1 MYDKEFKGLVMLK
14 RIRDFLQDD
23 DLSIAK
29 AALYYMVCQILVK
42 GMSFITTPIF
52 SRILS
57 KEEYGNVSNFFAW
70 QALLLPLVTLD
81 LRVTINRSRYEMA
94 EDNDSYLSTILLTSN
109 VITILALIII
119 ELNQRFF
126 VSLFSMDMK
135 YIRILLL
142 YIIFQT
148 AFDYQQIQYNI
159 FHRYKLY
166 VFYTMISVFTSL
178 ALSVV
183 LVLLMDNR
191 FEGRIYGGV
200 IPAVIIDAII
210 YFGILKRS
218 YKPRL
223 KYVKYAINIAVPL
236 IPSALSSTILS
247 TSDRAMI
254 TGFCGSEQTALYSIA
269 YSVSSIAGIIWQ
281 ALNQAW
287 GPWLYDHLNEKKY
300 ADIKKFSNKFS
311 LIYGS
316 LAVGIIL
323 ISPEIVYFMGGKEY
337 METVNV
343 MPPVILAMVFQFFY
357 AFYFDTEY
365 FYGETYVISI
375 GTGIAAMVNIALNFV
390 FIPRYGYIAAAYTT
404 MIGYLIMLIYHFL
417 IVKFKLKKSYIY
429 DTKYFIGVIT
439 GLVMIQLMA
448 IFIYQRRL
456 IRYAIIIL
464 YSILLLLIIWRYR
477 ESAKNFIEK
486 FKNKKRG

>member
-1 MYDKEFKGLVMLK
+1 MLK

-183 LVLLMDNR
+183 LV
-191 FEGRIYGGV
+191 
-200 IPAVIIDAII
+200 
-210 YFGILKRS
+210 
-218 YKPRL
+218 
-223 KYVKYAINIAVPL
+223 
-236 IPSALSSTILS
+236 
-247 TSDRAMI
+247 
-254 TGFCGSEQTALYSIA
+254 
-269 YSVSSIAGIIWQ
+269 
-281 ALNQAW
+281 
-287 GPWLYDHLNEKKY
+287 
-300 ADIKKFSNKFS
+300 
-311 LIYGS
+311 
-316 LAVGIIL
+316 
-323 ISPEIVYFMGGKEY
+323 
-337 METVNV
+337 
-343 MPPVILAMVFQFFY
+343 
-357 AFYFDTEY
+357 
-365 FYGETYVISI
+365 
-375 GTGIAAMVNIALNFV
+375 
-390 FIPRYGYIAAAYTT
+390 
-404 MIGYLIMLIYHFL
+404 
-417 IVKFKLKKSYIY
+417 
-429 DTKYFIGVIT
+429 
-439 GLVMIQLMA
+439 
-448 IFIYQRRL
+448 
-456 IRYAIIIL
+456 
-464 YSILLLLIIWRYR
+464 
-477 ESAKNFIEK
+477 
-486 FKNKKRG
+486 

>member
-1 MYDKEFKGLVMLK
+1 
-14 RIRDFLQDD
+14 
-23 DLSIAK
+23 
-29 AALYYMVCQILVK
+29 
-42 GMSFITTPIF
+42 
-52 SRILS
+52 
-57 KEEYGNVSNFFAW
+57 
-70 QALLLPLVTLD
+70 
-81 LRVTINRSRYEMA
+81 
-94 EDNDSYLSTILLTSN
+94 
-109 VITILALIII
+109 
-119 ELNQRFF
+119 
-126 VSLFSMDMK
+126 
-135 YIRILLL
+135 
-142 YIIFQT
+142 
-148 AFDYQQIQYNI
+148 
-159 FHRYKLY
+159 
-166 VFYTMISVFTSL
+166 
-178 ALSVV
+178 
-183 LVLLMDNR
+183 
-191 FEGRIYGGV
+191 
-200 IPAVIIDAII
+200 
-210 YFGILKRS
+210 
-218 YKPRL
+218 
-223 KYVKYAINIAVPL
+223 
-236 IPSALSSTILS
+236 
-247 TSDRAMI
+247 
-254 TGFCGSEQTALYSIA
+254 
-269 YSVSSIAGIIWQ
+269 
-281 ALNQAW
+281 
-287 GPWLYDHLNEKKY
+287 
-300 ADIKKFSNKFS
+300 
-311 LIYGS
+311 
-316 LAVGIIL
+316 
-323 ISPEIVYFMGGKEY
+323 

>member
-1 MYDKEFKGLVMLK
+1 MLK

-200 IPAVIIDAII
+200 IPAVIIDAVI
-210 YFGILKRS
+210 FFCILKR
-218 YKPRL
+218 K
-223 KYVKYAINIAVPL
+223 
-236 IPSALSSTILS
+236 
-247 TSDRAMI
+247 
-254 TGFCGSEQTALYSIA
+254 
-269 YSVSSIAGIIWQ
+269 
-281 ALNQAW
+281 
-287 GPWLYDHLNEKKY
+287 
-300 ADIKKFSNKFS
+300 
-311 LIYGS
+311 
-316 LAVGIIL
+316 
-323 ISPEIVYFMGGKEY
+323 
-337 METVNV
+337 
-343 MPPVILAMVFQFFY
+343 
-357 AFYFDTEY
+357 
-365 FYGETYVISI
+365 
-375 GTGIAAMVNIALNFV
+375 
-390 FIPRYGYIAAAYTT
+390 
-404 MIGYLIMLIYHFL
+404 
-417 IVKFKLKKSYIY
+417 
-429 DTKYFIGVIT
+429 
-439 GLVMIQLMA
+439 
-448 IFIYQRRL
+448 
-456 IRYAIIIL
+456 
-464 YSILLLLIIWRYR
+464 
-477 ESAKNFIEK
+477 
-486 FKNKKRG
+486 